1 MYFQITQELV
11 DVTHFQREY
20 PTIIATCNAPNMRKM
35 VVDKQAVCGA
45 QSLGEPLPPP
55 SRWLVAATSRLIVF
69 SPSRISLTRLA
80 IS

>member
-1 MYFQITQELV
+1 MYFQITQQLV

-20 PTIIATCNAPNMRKM
+20 PTITAICNAPNTRKM
-35 VVDKQAVCGA
+35 VVDKQAVCGG
-45 QSLGEPLPPP
+45 QPPGEPLPPP
-55 SRWLVAATSRLIVF
+55 RRWLAAATSRFIVF